1 MIVNSPGDNL
11 LESLATS
18 LADDVLIFGLT
29 HDPQVITGD
38 GSWLDWSGYTKQPD
52 QLANALQSAASP
64 EMVGAPGLV

>member
-38 GSWLDWSGYTKQPD
+38 GS
-52 QLANALQSAASP
+52 
-64 EMVGAPGLV
+64 